1 MGNRIEKLK
10 DNQYEIVEEI
20 SDKIFEILSNYE
32 LNNIIQ

>member
-32 LNNIIQ
+32 LNNILQ